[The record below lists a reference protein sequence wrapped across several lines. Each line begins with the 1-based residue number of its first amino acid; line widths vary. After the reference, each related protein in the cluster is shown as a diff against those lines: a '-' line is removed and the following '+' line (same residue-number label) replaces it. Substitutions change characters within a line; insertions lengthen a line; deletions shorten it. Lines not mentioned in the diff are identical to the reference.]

1 LFVALVVFGFFPMP
15 LLKVIN
21 PYVDDTLQH
30 IGVHDPA
37 PTVATAPA
45 QGGQQ

>member
-1 LFVALVVFGFFPMP
+1 VFGFFPMP

-21 PYVDDTLQH
+21 PYVTDTLQH
-30 IGVHDPA
+30 VGVHDPA
-37 PTVATAPA
+37 PTINAAPA